1 MTWSN
6 LQGAAS
12 SRSQSSSFLGHV
24 VLVRYKL
31 SRVALG
37 TSVCLCQFA
46 SLSLMVPLI
55 STQVVWLIVTLKPY
69 DITHLFFRFKIMCA
83 LTYVQKK
90 NQWKST
96 LNWSLLKKKK
106 FSTIF
111 LDNLFSI
118 LLLFT
123 RIGFK
128 FRNWKITALLWLLP
142 MVEQQACWCH
152 RVVYKQRRKC
162 VKYRKRR
169 K

>member
-1 MTWSN
+1 MKQFARCCFFSFPELVVSWSRGFGS
-6 LQGAAS
+6 LQIK
-12 SRSQSSSFLGHV
+12 QSGSGDE
-24 VLVRYKL
+24 
-31 SRVALG
+31 
-37 TSVCLCQFA
+37 CLPLPVCQFEFDGA
-46 SLSLMVPLI
+46 THFNTSCLAHRHVKTIWHHTPFLSLQNNVCVNVR
-55 STQVVWLIVTLKPY
+55 SK
-69 DITHLFFRFKIMCA
+69 
-83 LTYVQKK
+83 KK

-106 FSTIF
+106 LSTIF

-152 RVVYKQRRKC
+152 RVVYKQRRKY
-162 VKYRKRR
+162 VKYQKKRK
-169 K
+169 